1 MMRKTPGSSAR
12 SPLYLNVRIAES
24 NSLSSIR
31 LSMPSASFSKMA
43 RISEIWCVKALAQHH
58 RPVSTGGQEIQPQ
71 QPIEGLLPHLSY
83 RTWAP
88 LEASASRSWSQTTV
102 ALTAFNPI
110 ALPFRCSCSLSL
122 SLQTSSA
129 EGSLS
134 SGALFWSDLIFALRS
149 ATLRRPSA
157 RQSALKRVAEF
168 DRKPSVS
175 HSFSNSSSSSKPVC
189 PRSSS
194 TLNKMSSRALIP
206 TSLTAVTRAAT
217 KNSSSEISPSP
228 FSSVDA
234 KSWRICSS
242 VQRNFS
248 AERM

>member
-43 RISEIWCVKALAQHH
+43 RISEI
-58 RPVSTGGQEIQPQ
+58 
-71 QPIEGLLPHLSY
+71 
-83 RTWAP
+83 WAP